1 MSSNHN
7 VNLTA
12 NPGKNINPNSVGKI
26 MCEVCGSNLAKYKC
40 PKCLMQTCCLAC
52 VKLHKQKY
60 SCDGKRNPGKF
71 ISIQEFKDRDLHRD
85 YHFLEGVRQV
95 AESSKRTLVNICGKA
110 GSNGRRKKRKK
121 MSHRAAVK
129 SNSTN

>member
-1 MSSNHN
+1 
-7 VNLTA
+7 
-12 NPGKNINPNSVGKI
+12 

-52 VKLHKQKY
+52 VKLHKRKY
-60 SCDGKRNPGKF
+60 GCDGKRDPGKF

-121 MSHRAAVK
+121 CRTSPTAGLMPTSKVYLGSKKVTLMSRQAIRL
-129 SNSTN
+129 